1 MRRKGLLWLSVC
13 WVSSYSVVNQRRS
26 CVVLSVG
33 LVFQT
38 DASLYVPPNLQLQNP
53 VISLIV
59 ALIIGLIVGALAKL
73 IVPGREPGGCLVTAL
88 IGIAGSFV
96 AYFIGRAL
104 GWTTEDPHHFL
115 RPVGFIPSLIGAI
128 ILLVIYH
135 AIRGRRPPGS

>member
-1 MRRKGLLWLSVC
+1 
-13 WVSSYSVVNQRRS
+13 
-26 CVVLSVG
+26 
-33 LVFQT
+33 VF
-38 DASLYVPPNLQLQNP
+38 
-53 VISLIV
+53 SLIG

-88 IGIAGSFV
+88 IGIAGSFL

-104 GWTTEDPHHFL
+104 GWTHPGAHSIL

-135 AIRGRRPPGS
+135 AIRGRRS